1 MMLKTFSVEQL
12 EQKRKRR
19 LERKANRHVPRGDL
33 GHYLLPTVTRG
44 LYKQGNIS
52 QKIAAETS
60 TTMEVTNLM
69 GSLAMDHTT
78 HRTSI
83 DMTTNRGTDTYRPQ
97 TTALITAI
105 SGRRTSHNVDFE
117 TSFKEVP
124 NTRGTRRPQTARR
137 DSHNIDFET
146 SFKKGGLSPCS
157 TRRPQTAG
165 GNYGHVNMVN
175 TKKKNPKS
183 SGLSIETDI
192 AHVSC
197 DLEKIRKKA
206 LKDSISS
213 WRAADYLL
221 LPSVRSQMTIQL
233 LEEDPIRFHP
243 KELEKVSIKYP
254 FTLPFPSCKD
264 FFSLLILF

>member
-1 MMLKTFSVEQL
+1 MNALKTFSVEQL

-33 GHYLLPTVTRG
+33 GHYLLPTITRG

-52 QKIAAETS
+52 QKIAAES
-60 TTMEVTNLM
+60 SATMDATNQMM
-69 GSLAMDHTT
+69 GSLVIIDHNT

-83 DMTTNRGTDTYRPQ
+83 DMSANRGTDTHRPQ
-97 TTALITAI
+97 SAAPTNAPTY
-105 SGRRTSHNVDFE
+105 RRTSQNVDLE
-117 TSFKEVP
+117 ASVRGGQTSHF
-124 NTRGTRRPQTARR
+124 RPQTARR
-137 DSHNIDFET
+137 DSHTVDF
-146 SFKKGGLSPCS
+146 GGHSPRS

-165 GNYGHVNMVN
+165 GNYGHVSTV
-175 TKKKNPKS
+175 TKKKNPKNA
-183 SGLSIETDI
+183 GLSAETDI

-206 LKDSISS
+206 LKDSMSS

-233 LEEDPIRFHP
+233 LEEDPICFHQ
-243 KELEKVSIKYP
+243 KQFEKVSFISSALNCSFHNVY
-254 FTLPFPSCKD
+254 
-264 FFSLLILF
+264 LISRQ

>member
-117 TSFKEVP
+117 TSFK
-124 NTRGTRRPQTARR
+124 
-137 DSHNIDFET
+137 
-146 SFKKGGLSPCS
+146 KGGLSPCS

-221 LPSVRSQMTIQL
+221 LPSERSQMTIQL